1 MTETVNYAYFIYKTC
16 PVDYDVLEWRNQMK
30 ILVSACL
37 LGFPCRYDG
46 KRCPSE
52 AVIRLAER
60 HILIPV
66 CPEQS
71 GGLPTPRI
79 PSEIRGD
86 RVINREGKDV
96 TGAFR
101 TGALIALETAELNE
115 INTAVLK
122 SKSPSCGCGMI
133 YDGSFRGI
141 LTEGDGVCA
150 SLLKQNGISVYDES
164 QTERLYHAGEK

>member
-1 MTETVNYAYFIYKTC
+1 
-16 PVDYDVLEWRNQMK
+16 MK

-52 AVIRLAER
+52 SVIKLAAH

-79 PSEIRGD
+79 PSEIRAD
-86 RVINREGKDV
+86 RVISREGTDV
-96 TGAFR
+96 TEQFR
-101 TGALIALETAELNE
+101 RGALAALETAKLND
-115 INTAVLK
+115 IDTAVLK
-122 SKSPSCGCGMI
+122 SKSPSCGSGMV

-141 LTEGDGVCA
+141 LKEGDGICA
-150 SLLKQNGISVYDES
+150 SLLKQHGITVYDES
-164 QTERLYHAGEK
+164 QTELLNNMDDKR